1 MEERTGIFQWNV
13 KWHGKALTSVPS
25 AALTSGLLITLTT
38 RLLEIN
44 PVDEKGLVAELRS
57 VLPDDAVI
65 PACCD

>member
-44 PVDEKGLVAELRS
+44 PAALRI
-57 VLPDDAVI
+57 LKCLA
-65 PACCD
+65 ALL